1 MKCTVSVFFS
11 GFLALM
17 IYFSTGALVVAADGV
32 VPERMALWSG
42 AAPVG
47 GEHDGDAEEG
57 AFLTVYR
64 PAVPNGVV
72 MVICPGGGYGGLVTG
87 GEGSGIAEWLNGHG
101 ITGVVLEY
109 RLPKGRPWVPLLDA
123 QRALRTVRVRSQSWN
138 CDPAKVGI
146 IGFSAGGHLASTAA
160 THFDDGVAGAD
171 DPIERVGCRPDFAVL
186 VYPVITMGDK
196 AHTGSRANLLG
207 PDPAAAMMEEF
218 SNEKQV
224 TARTPPVYLAHALDD
239 RVVPPDHSRLF
250 YEALQAQKVPSEY
263 LELPSGDHGLNGYQ
277 GPMWDAWQAG
287 CLKWLVARKFLDAG
301 ERAAD
306 LSKWKY
312 SGSLCVLT
320 TPEGADLPASARL
333 ENFPVLVRLDRGT
346 FDFNQARP
354 GGEDVR
360 FSMNGELLSHQI
372 DEWDAGRGAAS
383 VWVLFPVVEGNAM
396 QEFTMHWGCA
406 EALDASRG
414 EEVFSPRYGYASVLH
429 LGESLRDEAGALTPE
444 NAGSTVVPGLVGAAR
459 RFRRGQGVNGGDH
472 IMTYPLGDQSSTTEA
487 WVRPEAGGS
496 AALAWGR
503 YATRLNGNTGDGN
516 EVALMIGS
524 PPVPSWASDGP
535 AGAAGS
541 EPLVLGQWT
550 HLAATYDAGVSSLY
564 VNGRLVGSHRHPAA
578 MSMMNDVQL
587 TLGGMRGEYAYVGDM
602 DEVRVSRRAHSADW
616 MRAHYENQKPRQS
629 LVGIL
634 RSPGK
639 EFSVTPAAL
648 IVPEGGTATVTAQAG
663 GARKIYWILKEGDAE
678 TIVAVDRLAY
688 ELEAGRLAGDRHA
701 TLQLK
706 AVYDDGVKVLNV
718 PVTMTEAIPEP
729 VVSLRVPASWNGR
742 DTIEIVPVITNLEA
756 MTAAGAGVLRYAW
769 SVHGGAVIKH
779 VASDRLLLHR
789 SQFSGMISVRL
800 VLDNGGP
807 GTVADVRLEVI
818 EPTVDEWVVRT
829 PERDEHPEEGQFYA
843 RNDRNHGLLHDRGRV
858 EAGVEEVFL
867 KLYGA
872 GGALVH
878 QESQPPAAD
887 GGYAFAIPLAPGLV
901 RYRAV
906 FGTRSGGVETV
917 VRTAGGLVCGDV
929 YIIQGQS
936 NAEAT
941 GPNNGPAEDEPVA
954 GDEWIRS
961 YGNQYDGTGRGAWGQ
976 AVRTHIWGRPDYGN
990 HQIGA
995 WGMVLARRLV
1005 ENHKIP
1011 ICIMNGAVGGTRI
1024 DQHQRDDARP
1034 DDPSTLYGRLL
1045 SRLRAARLT
1054 HGVRAVLWH
1063 QGENNQGAASPTGDY
1078 DWKTYQQYFID
1089 LTAAWKQD
1097 YPNIQHYYVWQIWP
1111 SGCNMGGTHAGDML
1125 LEVQRTLP
1133 SLYSNLRIM
1142 PTMGI
1147 VSGSSGRGLCH
1158 FDLEGYA
1165 QIAEL
1170 MSPLL
1175 EQDHYGSMPEQEVTA
1190 PSLRS
1195 AVFTSEARDEI
1206 VLDFGQP
1213 MVWHDGMERL
1223 IYFGRDVAPVR
1234 AGRSEGHTIRLQL
1247 AGRSEATVI
1256 GYLSG
1261 RDWDGSPVNLW
1272 RGRNGVPALAFCDV
1286 PVTAAG
1292 EKGQKMVRLL
1302 PQSPDGYETRTVEGW
1317 TVHLSDELR
1326 ARHPEA
1332 VEAAMPLLQRQLQEI
1347 CRVVPAPVRA
1357 RLQLVPWWGSSEYS
1371 LVPGRAEYHPGADW
1385 LQANGRNPAMV
1396 KGVEFTNARIFE
1408 RETSRMPNFALHELA
1423 HAYHDRELGFDDP
1436 SIMAAFEQAKERKLY
1451 DRVARRHGQGRPETM
1466 EPAYAMTNQ
1475 MEYFA
1480 ELTEAVF
1487 STNDFYPFTR
1497 DELAAH
1503 DPVGMA
1509 AVLKAWK
1516 VAP

>member
-1 MKCTVSVFFS
+1 
-11 GFLALM
+11 
-17 IYFSTGALVVAADGV
+17 
-32 VPERMALWSG
+32 
-42 AAPVG
+42 
-47 GEHDGDAEEG
+47 
-57 AFLTVYR
+57 
-64 PAVPNGVV
+64 
-72 MVICPGGGYGGLVTG
+72 
-87 GEGSGIAEWLNGHG
+87 
-101 ITGVVLEY
+101 
-109 RLPKGRPWVPLLDA
+109 VPLLDA
-123 QRALRTVRVRSQSWN
+123 QRALRTVRLRSQSWN
-138 CDPAKVGI
+138 CDPGKVGI

-160 THFDDGVAGAD
+160 THFDEGVAGAD

-186 VYPVITMGDK
+186 VYPVITMGDQ
-196 AHTGSRANLLG
+196 AHLGSRANLLG
-207 PDPAAAMMEEF
+207 PDPAAAMIEEL

-224 TARTPPVYLAHALDD
+224 TARTPPVYLTHALDD

-250 YEALQAQKVPSEY
+250 YEALQAQKVPTEY

-277 GPMWDAWQAG
+277 GPMWDAWQTG
-287 CLKWLVARKFLDAG
+287 VLKWLETRKFLDG
-301 ERAAD
+301 RVGAAD
-306 LSKWKY
+306 LSQWKY
-312 SGSLCVLT
+312 SGSLCLLT
-320 TPEGADLPASARL
+320 TPEGAHLAAAVRL

-346 FDFNQARP
+346 FDFGQARP
-354 GGEDVR
+354 GGEDLR
-360 FSMNGELLSHQI
+360 FSVNGRLLSHQI
-372 DEWDAGRGAAS
+372 DEWDADRGAAS
-383 VWVLFPVVEGNAM
+383 VWVLFPVVEGNTM

-406 EALDASRG
+406 EALDESRG
-414 EEVFSPRYGYASVLH
+414 EAVFSPRDGHASVLH
-429 LGESLRDEAGALTPE
+429 LDESLRDEAGALVPS
-444 NAGSTVVPGLVGAAR
+444 NAGSTVVPGLIGAAR
-459 RFRRGQGVNGGDH
+459 RFRRGQGVDGGGH
-472 IMTYPLGDQSSTTEA
+472 IMSYPFGNQSSTTEA

-503 YATRLNGNTGDGN
+503 YATRFNGNTGDGN

-535 AGAAGS
+535 AGAVGS
-541 EPLVLGQWT
+541 VPLVMGQWS
-550 HLAATYDAGVSSLY
+550 HLAATYDGVVSSLY
-564 VNGRLVGSHRHPAA
+564 VNGRLAGSRHQPSA
-578 MSMMNDVQL
+578 MSMMNDVQV
-587 TLGGMRGEYAYVGDM
+587 TLGGMRGEYTYVGDI
-602 DEVRVSRRAHSADW
+602 DEVRVSRRAHSAGW
-616 MRAHYENQKPRQS
+616 LQAHYENQKPLQS

-634 RSPGK
+634 RPPGH

-648 IVPEGGTATVTAQAG
+648 TVREGQSATVTAQAG
-663 GARKIYWILKEGDAE
+663 GARKIYWLLQQDGAE
-678 TIVAVDRLAY
+678 TVVAVDRLTC
-688 ELEAGRLAGDRHA
+688 EIDAGRMVADRRA

-706 AVYDDGVKVLNV
+706 AVYDDGVKLLNI
-718 PVTMTEAIPEP
+718 PVTLTEAIPEP
-729 VVSLRVPASWNGR
+729 VVSLQAPATWNGR
-742 DTIEIVPVITNLEA
+742 ETIEIVPVITNHEA
-756 MTAAGAGVLRYAW
+756 MKAAGAGTLRYEW
-769 SVHGGAVIKH
+769 SVTGGAVIKQ
-779 VASDRLLLHR
+779 VASDRLVLQR
-789 SQFSGMISVRL
+789 SQFSGMLSVRL

-807 GTVADVRLEVI
+807 GTVAEVPLEVV
-818 EPTVDEWVVRT
+818 EPAVEEWASRT
-829 PERDEHPEEGQFYA
+829 PEEDEHPEEGQFYA

-858 EAGVEEVFL
+858 ATGVDEVIL
-867 KLYGA
+867 TLYGA
-872 GGALVH
+872 EGALVL
-878 QESQPPAAD
+878 QEKQRPAAD
-887 GGYAFAIPLAPGLV
+887 GRYAFAIPLSPGLV
-901 RYRAV
+901 RYTAV
-906 FGTRSGGVETV
+906 LGTRSGGVETV
-917 VRTAGGLVCGDV
+917 VRTAGGLMCGDA

-941 GPNNGPAEDEPVA
+941 GPNNGPSEDELIA

-990 HQIGA
+990 HQIGT

-1005 ENHKIP
+1005 ENYRIP
-1011 ICIMNGAVGGTRI
+1011 ICMMNGAVGGTRI

-1034 DDPSTLYGRLL
+1034 DDAATIYGRLL
-1045 SRLRAARLT
+1045 SRMRAARLT
-1054 HGVRAVLWH
+1054 HGIRAVLWH

-1078 DWKTYQQYFID
+1078 DWKSYQRFFID

-1097 YPNIQHYYVWQIWP
+1097 FPNIQNYYVWQIWP
-1111 SGCNMGGTHAGDML
+1111 SGCNMGGTPAGDML

-1133 SLYSNLRIM
+1133 SLFSNLRIM

-1158 FDLEGYA
+1158 FDAEGYA

-1170 MSPLL
+1170 MRPLL
-1175 EQDHYGSMPEQEVTA
+1175 ERDHYGWMPEEEVTA

-1195 AVFTSEARDEI
+1195 AVFTSAARDEI

-1213 MVWHDGMERL
+1213 MVWHDGMKKL
-1223 IYFGRDVAPVR
+1223 IYLDNQVASVR

-1247 AGRSEATVI
+1247 EGGSKAAMI
-1256 GYLSG
+1256 GYLAG

-1272 RGRNGVPALAFCDV
+1272 RGRNDVPALAFCDV
-1286 PVTAAG
+1286 PVTTAA
-1292 EKGQKMVRLL
+1292 EKGQGIMPVLDRALV
-1302 PQSPDGYETRTVEGW
+1302 GYETRSVEGW
-1317 TVHLSDELR
+1317 TVHLSDALL

-1332 VEAAMPLLQRQLQEI
+1332 VESAMPLLQKQLQEI

-1357 RLQLVPWWGSSEYS
+1357 RLQQVPLWFSPEYS

-1436 SIMAAFEQAKERKLY
+1436 GIMAAFEQAKQGKLY

-1466 EPAYAMTNQ
+1466 ESAYAMTNQ

-1516 VAP
+1516 VD